1 MHKSRVKTW
10 AHLSLL
16 GANIIYGLNYSIAK
30 AVMPDHIKPFAL
42 VSIRSISAAAL
53 FWITSLF
60 IPKEPVTRKDLLFL
74 FASSFFGVVINQ
86 TLFLVG
92 LDMTTPVN
100 SSIILSTN
108 PIFAFIFAALILKE
122 RITFLKGTGLAIGL
136 SGVLLLILQNGVPDL
151 GSNTFLGDVFTMV
164 NTISW
169 AFYTVIIKR
178 MLEKYHPITVM
189 KWTFLFGM
197 LTNIP
202 VGYHQWSTMDWSA
215 IPLTAWLQIGFV
227 IVGATYLG
235 YLLLTFGLRR
245 LSPTIVSTYTYIQPI
260 IAAYLATLMGQDHIS
275 IVMIISALLIFAGV
289 FVVSF
294 QKKNNPAP
302 GLNNSYP
309 QS

>member
-42 VSIRSISAAAL
+42 VSLRSISAAIL

-60 IPKEPVTRKDLLFL
+60 IPKEPVNRRDLLYMFGC
-74 FASSFFGVVINQ
+74 SFFGVVINQ

-92 LDMTTPVN
+92 LDMTTPIN

-108 PIFAFIFAALILKE
+108 PIFAFVFAALILRE

-136 SGVLLLILQNGVPDL
+136 SGVLLLILQNGTPDL
-151 GSNTFLGDVFTMV
+151 ASTTFLGDVYTLV

-178 MLEKYHPITVM
+178 MLEKYHPVTVM

-202 VGYHQWSTMDWSA
+202 VGYHQWITTDWSS
-215 IPLTAWLQIGFV
+215 IPMIAWLQIGFV

-235 YLLLTFGLRR
+235 YLLIAFGLRQ

-260 IAAYLATLMGQDHIS
+260 IAAYLATLMGQDHIDL
-275 IVMIISALLIFAGV
+275 VMIISALLIFAGV

-294 QKKNNPAP
+294 QKKGNFIK
-302 GLNNSYP
+302 
-309 QS
+309 

>member
-1 MHKSRVKTW
+1 MSMRKSRLNTW

-16 GANIIYGLNYSIAK
+16 AANIIYGLNYSIAK

-42 VSIRSISAAAL
+42 VSLRSISAAAL

-60 IPKEPVTRKDLLFL
+60 IPKEPVNRKDLLFL
-74 FASSFFGVVINQ
+74 FSCSFFGVVINQ

-92 LDMTTPVN
+92 LNMTTPIN

-108 PIFAFIFAALILKE
+108 PIFAFVFAALILKE

-136 SGVLLLILQNGVPDL
+136 SGVLLLILHNGVPDL
-151 GSNTFLGDVFTMV
+151 GSSTFLGDIFSMV

-169 AFYTVIIKR
+169 AFYTVIIKK
-178 MLEKYHPITVM
+178 MLEKYHPVTVM

-202 VGYHQWSTMDWSA
+202 VGYHQWSKMDWSS
-215 IPLTAWLQIGFV
+215 IPLIAWLQIGFV

-235 YLLLTFGLRR
+235 YLLITFGLRR
-245 LSPTIVSTYTYIQPI
+245 LSPTIVSTYTYTQPI

-275 IVMIISALLIFAGV
+275 LVMVVSALLIFAGV
-289 FVVSF
+289 FVVSR
-294 QKKNNPAP
+294 QKNI
-302 GLNNSYP
+302 NSISSE
-309 QS
+309 QTV

>member
-1 MHKSRVKTW
+1 MHRSRVKTW

-16 GANIIYGLNYSIAK
+16 GANIIYGLNFSIAK

-42 VSIRSISAAAL
+42 VSLRSISAASL

-60 IPKEPVTRKDLLFL
+60 MPKEPVNRKDLLYL
-74 FASSFFGVVINQ
+74 FICSFFGVVINQ

-92 LDMTTPVN
+92 LDMTTPIN

-108 PIFAFIFAALILKE
+108 PIFAFVFAALILRE

-136 SGVLLLILQNGVPDL
+136 SGVLMLILQNGTPDL
-151 GSNTFLGDVFTMV
+151 ASKTFLGDVFTLV

-169 AFYTVIIKR
+169 AFYTVVIKR
-178 MLEKYHPITVM
+178 MLEKYHPVTVM

-202 VGYHQWSTMDWSA
+202 VGYHQWSSMDWSS
-215 IPLTAWLQIGFV
+215 IPLVSWLQIGFV

-235 YLLLTFGLRR
+235 YLLILFGLRR

-260 IAAYLATLMGQDHIS
+260 IAAYLATLMGQDHIDM
-275 IVMIISALLIFAGV
+275 VMIISTLLIFAGV
-289 FVVSF
+289 FVVSL
-294 QKKNNPAP
+294 QKKNNPVIETIP
-302 GLNNSYP
+302 
-309 QS
+309 